1 MAYHSSIEMTGR
13 AGLGRRG
20 KAAQLPAVTAE
31 EAEAGTPYAR
41 EEIQGAMQPPVEASG
56 RRIDSAPPGEPKV
69 EDSRVVIPSNEP
81 GKEDF
86 QNLGELLVY
95 LRESYFKRMS
105 DGTRDRP
112 RSDLKAAA
120 VVEYLR
126 DHGYS
131 MTSGSYSLLE
141 QGKTLPRNPEQFLAV
156 ISECLGVEQT
166 SKYWMLLRRQYIY
179 DHTVRYVGKEYADQT
194 ILHGSQL
201 LASLRH
207 KPSDTDPLQQAHPA
221 GR

>member
-1 MAYHSSIEMTGR
+1 MSGIMAR

-20 KAAQLPAVTAE
+20 KAAQLAAVTAE
-31 EAEAGTPYAR
+31 EVEAGTPYAH
-41 EEIQGAMQPPVEASG
+41 EAIYTPHQTPIEAPG
-56 RRIDSAPPGEPKV
+56 ERIDNAPPGEPEK
-69 EDSRVVIPSNEP
+69 DFRVVISCDEP

-86 QNLGELLVY
+86 NNLGELLVY
-95 LRESYFKRMS
+95 LRLTYFERVS

-126 DHGYS
+126 RHNYS

-141 QGKTLPRNPEQFLAV
+141 QGKTLPRNPEEFLAV
-156 ISECLGVEQT
+156 ISECLGVERT

-179 DHTVRYVGKEYADQT
+179 DHTVRYVGKEYADRT
-194 ILHGSQL
+194 ILHGSRL
-201 LASLRH
+201 LESLRRE
-207 KPSDTDPLQQAHPA
+207 PSDTDPLQHAHPA